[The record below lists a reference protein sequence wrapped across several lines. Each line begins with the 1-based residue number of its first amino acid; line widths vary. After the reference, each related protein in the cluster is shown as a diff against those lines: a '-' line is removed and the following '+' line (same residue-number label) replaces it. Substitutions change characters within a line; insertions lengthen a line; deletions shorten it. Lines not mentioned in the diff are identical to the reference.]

1 MNRPYIICHMMA
13 SLDGRIDCSMTE
25 KIDHTNNYYDALE
38 AIGTPSHLSGKITM
52 KMHNAKEG
60 VFKPV
65 SKTSVS
71 KDSFKKMTDA
81 SAYTLSVDTKGE
93 LLWNSG
99 IVENLP
105 LICIVSQQASI
116 EYLQYL
122 EGMGISWIA
131 AGEQHIDLSKVMEIL
146 RCEFGVERM
155 AVVGGGHI
163 NGAFLAAG
171 LIDEVSMMFAP
182 AIDGRAGFAAS
193 FDGINISS
201 EPFMLK
207 LKSVQQ
213 LENGTVWIRYSVR

>member
-1 MNRPYIICHMMA
+1 MDKPYIICHMMA

-25 KIDHTNNYYDALE
+25 KIDDTNNYYDALE
-38 AIGTPSHLSGKITM
+38 AIRTPSHLSGKTTM

-65 SKTSVS
+65 CKISIG
-71 KDSFKKMTDA
+71 KDSFKKMMAA

-93 LLWNSG
+93 LLWNSC

-105 LICIVSQQASI
+105 LICIVSQQASV

-122 EGMGISWIA
+122 ESMGISWIV
-131 AGEQHIDLSKVMEIL
+131 AGENHIDLPKAMKVL
-146 RCEFGVERM
+146 RREFGIERM

-171 LIDEVSMMFAP
+171 LVDEISMMFAP
-182 AIDGRAGFAAS
+182 AVDGRAGFVAS
-193 FDGINISS
+193 FDGIDVSS

-213 LENGTVWIRYSVR
+213 LENGTIWVRYSAR